1 MNYLT
6 VMVHLE
12 PPVAHDSSSRHVFDR
27 KYNQVFMW
35 SEMLFEFYGNIM
47 GGSIAAITNWPH
59 YGDYH
64 LAPLR

>member
-1 MNYLT
+1 LT

-47 GGSIAAITNWPH
+47 GGSITPITKWL
-59 YGDYH
+59 YSTDK
-64 LAPLR
+64 